1 VRADRDVAGTEQ
13 ALAAVR
19 EVARGDGNLLYPMRR
34 ALAAGCT
41 IGEICSALRE
51 EFGIYDAQVSP

>member
-1 VRADRDVAGTEQ
+1 M
-13 ALAAVR
+13 
-19 EVARGDGNLLYPMRR
+19 RG

-41 IGEICSALRE
+41 IGEICNALRE